1 MRISDL
7 TEVYDGEIVISL
19 NDEDETDIY
28 SGSSDRVPLDM
39 MDEGVRNI
47 YPNVG
52 YIHVIL
58 YRNR

>member
-1 MRISDL
+1 MIISDL
-7 TEVYDGEIVISL
+7 TAVYDGEIIISL
-19 NDEDETDIY
+19 NDEDETPIY
-28 SGSSDRVPLDM
+28 SGDADRVPLNL
-39 MDEGVRNI
+39 MDDGVRNI